1 MALFLYYHFWPIT
14 VYSGIRS
21 IRFSPVAK
29 KLFVVTAV
37 SVVSVIFLARHFK
50 RRRGKKKGKILPW
63 EPEHLILEYTKRAA
77 SDKGM

>member
-1 MALFLYYHFWPIT
+1 MHLFQ
-14 VYSGIRS
+14 